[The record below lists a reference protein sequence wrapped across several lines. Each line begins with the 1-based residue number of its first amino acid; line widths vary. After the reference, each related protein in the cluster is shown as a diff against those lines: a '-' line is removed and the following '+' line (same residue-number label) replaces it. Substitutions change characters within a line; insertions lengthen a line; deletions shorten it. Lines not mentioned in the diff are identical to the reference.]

1 MNVTFETMSFEHKE
15 AVMDI
20 YNYYV
25 NNSLAAYPDDVLP
38 YEYYEKFLD
47 MTKCYPAYVIKENDK
62 IVGFCLL
69 HAYNPFP
76 TFKECAE
83 ISYFISPQHTGKGLG
98 TKALKRLEEDALKVG
113 IKTIL
118 ANISSMNSRSIDFHK
133 KNGFV
138 ECGRFQKIITKMGTP
153 FDIIWMQKTLK

>member
-1 MNVTFETMSFEHKE
+1 
-15 AVMDI
+15 
-20 YNYYV
+20 
-25 NNSLAAYPDDVLP
+25 
-38 YEYYEKFLD
+38 
-47 MTKCYPAYVIKENDK
+47 
-62 IVGFCLL
+62 
-69 HAYNPFP
+69 
-76 TFKECAE
+76 
-83 ISYFISPQHTGKGLG
+83 PQHTGKGLG